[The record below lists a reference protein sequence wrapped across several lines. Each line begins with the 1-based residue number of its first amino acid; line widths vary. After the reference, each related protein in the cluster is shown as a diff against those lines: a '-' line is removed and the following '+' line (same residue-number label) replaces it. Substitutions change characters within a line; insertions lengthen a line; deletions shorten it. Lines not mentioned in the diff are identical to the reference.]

1 MVTMV
6 ITTDGFRPGERIPD
20 KYTCEGRDISP
31 ALRWKSVPAGTQ
43 SLALILDDPDAPMG
57 KFTHWLV
64 CNIPPD
70 KGGLPEGV
78 PMRAVLPDKS
88 RQGVTGFGR
97 EGYGGPCPPPGKPHR
112 YYFRLYA
119 LDRKID
125 LPPGFRQK
133 DLEDAMRGHI
143 LAQGELMGT
152 FSRG

>member
-6 ITTDGFRPGERIPD
+6 ITTDGFGPGERIPD

-57 KFTHWLV
+57 KFTHWVV

-70 KGGLPEGV
+70 KGGLPEGA

-97 EGYGGPCPPPGKPHR
+97 EGYGGPCPPPGKPHH

-119 LDRKID
+119 LDLKIE

-133 DLEDAMRGHI
+133 DLEEAMRGHI

-152 FSRG
+152 YSRG

>member
-125 LPPGFRQK
+125 LAPGFRQK